1 MPTINQLV
9 RKGRI
14 TPEEKSKS
22 RALHSCPQRRGVC
35 LQVMTRTPKKPNSA
49 LRKVAKVRLTNG
61 EEVIA
66 YIGGEGHNLQEHS
79 IVLVRGGRVK
89 DLPGVRYHIVR
100 GALDC
105 LGVDK
110 RRQGA
115 QVWRQASEGCC
126 QVNQTSY
133 LLYIMARRKRVYRK
147 IERRDPRYDS
157 ALVGKL
163 ISKVML
169 DGKRSLAERI
179 VYAAIDMANEGT
191 DSIDPLEVITR
202 AIENAKPRVEVK
214 SRRVGGATYQVP
226 LEVDPA
232 RSESL
237 AMRWIVNYA
246 RNRKGVPMHKALANE
261 IKEAANNQGSSV
273 RKRDDV
279 HKMAQANRAFA
290 HFRW

>member
-1 MPTINQLV
+1 
-9 RKGRI
+9 
-14 TPEEKSKS
+14 
-22 RALHSCPQRRGVC
+22 
-35 LQVMTRTPKKPNSA
+35 
-49 LRKVAKVRLTNG
+49 
-61 EEVIA
+61 
-66 YIGGEGHNLQEHS
+66 
-79 IVLVRGGRVK
+79 
-89 DLPGVRYHIVR
+89 
-100 GALDC
+100 
-105 LGVDK
+105 
-110 RRQGA
+110 
-115 QVWRQASEGCC
+115 
-126 QVNQTSY
+126 
-133 LLYIMARRKRVYRK
+133 MARRKRVYRK

-246 RNRKGVPMHKALANE
+246 RNRKGVPMPFPLVIPSATVSR
-261 IKEAANNQGSSV
+261 II
-273 RKRDDV
+273 
-279 HKMAQANRAFA
+279 
-290 HFRW
+290 HFRSLQILSRHYVRSRK